1 MDRHLEFH
9 VDATPIGKAT
19 ISLLVAYHQPAKI
32 PAANRLAESNACEET
47 AHCVALLITNVI
59 TGLDMCK
66 VCTEAVDCVA
76 L

>member
-19 ISLLVAYHQPAKI
+19 ISLLVAYHQLKI
-32 PAANRLAESNACEET
+32 PAANSLAESNACEET
-47 AHCVALLITNVI
+47 IHCVALLITNVD
-59 TGLDMCK
+59 TGLDVCK